1 MRNSVYIHFNIYIY
15 QSMSSDAHYPIMF
28 GEHKLYGDHILYY
41 TYIYIYTHIILYLWL
56 CYMSS
61 ICIYM
66 QNMRVVCHQYV
77 YIYIYI
83 YIYIQ
88 NMHISHS
95 IHHRHGPIPSR
106 WEPWPMANHS
116 HSQITLW
123 WSNVEMGHPSFIDIS
138 RLSFQQTTLPFTL
151 WLWLT

>member
-15 QSMSSDAHYPIMF
+15 ISINVIRCTLSNYVWRTQIIWGSYF
-28 GEHKLYGDHILYY
+28 IL
-41 TYIYIYTHIILYLWL
+41 YIYIYIHIHNIIPMIVLYVINMYIYAEHA
-56 CYMSS
+56 CCMSS
-61 ICIYM
+61 IC
-66 QNMRVVCHQYV
+66 
-77 YIYIYI
+77 IYI

>member
-15 QSMSSDAHYPIMF
+15 QCHPM
-28 GEHKLYGDHILYY
+28 HIIQLCLANTNYMGIIFY
-41 TYIYIYTHIILYLWL
+41 IIHIYIYIYIILYLWL

-77 YIYIYI
+77 YI